1 MIIPGKGCLLH
12 WLVSFEMC
20 LLRRN
25 ALEPGEQDLLSL
37 LLWIF
42 TEVFLQIDIGL

>member
-25 ALEPGEQDLLSL
+25 ALDLEEEDLFVY
-37 LLWIF
+37 IF
-42 TEVFLQIDIGL
+42 FEDF